1 MSDEIGGENV
11 EDWEKTLAEAEK
23 NNRRAEKTNKAVAV
37 LLVILVIVNLMAYL
51 DKIIVFAHYVLS
63 YLN

>member
-11 EDWEKTLAEAEK
+11 EDWKKTLAEAEK
-23 NNRRAEKTNKAVAV
+23 NNRRAEKINKVVTV
-37 LLVILVIVNLMAYL
+37 LLFILVIVNLMAYL
-51 DKIIVFAHYVLS
+51 DKIILFARYVLS